1 MSRARTRLKRGD
13 KVRIIAG
20 KEKGSEGEV
29 IAIYPEKGRVV
40 VRDANVVKK
49 AKRPTQNDPSGGYEE
64 VEAAIHIS
72 NVQLLDPSTNQLS
85 RVGYKENSEGNKV
98 RFSRKSG
105 KELD

>member
-1 MSRARTRLKRGD
+1 MSRTRVRIKRGD

-20 KEKGSEGEV
+20 REKGSEGEV
-29 IAIYPEKGRVV
+29 IAVYPDKGRVV

-49 AKRPTQNDPSGGYEE
+49 AKRPSQNDPSGGYEE

-72 NVQLLDPSTNQLS
+72 NVQLLDPGTNELS
-85 RVGYKENSEGNKV
+85 RVGYKVDDEGKKV

-105 KELD
+105 KALD